1 MNEDVKKLIKE
12 LVDEVLDEMSVT
24 GAVAGYNTPNAFQG
38 PGDAA
43 RKKKLAARSI
53 PGGKVVGEEAGDDE
67 VMEVI
72 RRTLGESRYHNFRN
86 SDLMKNHAKISYGI
100 REAKRTLKEVD
111 YLMSICNR
119 LKTESGVDQSQLWKR
134 SKIDLKEIHRQL
146 RELAR
151 KFMKIGK

>member
-1 MNEDVKKLIKE
+1 MKDAKQIIRE
-12 LVDEVLDEMSVT
+12 LVEEVLDEMTTS
-24 GAVAGYNTPNAFQG
+24 GAAGPYNTPNAFQG
-38 PGDAA
+38 GAGDAA
-43 RKKKLAARSI
+43 RKKKIAARSM
-53 PGGKVVGEEAGDDE
+53 PGGKVVGEDDE
-67 VMEVI
+67 KDEAMEII
-72 RRTLGESRYHNFRN
+72 RKTLGESRYHNFRN

-100 REAKRTLKEVD
+100 REAKRSLREVD

>member
-12 LVDEVLDEMSVT
+12 LVDEVLDEMSTT
-24 GAVAGYNTPNAFQG
+24 GGVAGYQTPNAFQG
-38 PGDAA
+38 PGDAS
-43 RKKKLAARSI
+43 RKKKLTARSI
-53 PGGKVVGEEAGDDE
+53 PGGKVVGDLDEDAE

-72 RRTLGESRYHNFRN
+72 RKTLGESRYHNFRN

-100 REAKRTLKEVD
+100 REAKKALREVD

-146 RELAR
+146 KELAR